1 MRTEELKNNNFYLF
15 FTNHYQWPVAHLL
28 AYAHRPYQLIQHL
41 NHFMRTQKLK
51 NETIYIP
58 FLTNHQQQPA
68 AYHLACA
75 HRLYQHI
82 SYLIHFMRIKKLKKT
97 FIFIPFL
104 TNHQQQSVA
113 YHLAYAHWPY
123 QLIQILV
130 FICTSSKEI
139 NQQTPSEKKLFEVPF
154 LSLQTISSGQSRI
167 IQRTPTGLTN
177 LSNTSIIL

>member
-1 MRTEELKNNNFYLF
+1 MRTEELKNNNFYPF

-68 AYHLACA
+68 AYHLAYA
-75 HRLYQHI
+75 HRPH
-82 SYLIHFMRIKKLKKT
+82 
-97 FIFIPFL
+97 
-104 TNHQQQSVA
+104 
-113 YHLAYAHWPY
+113 
-123 QLIQILV
+123 QLIQILA

-139 NQQTPSEKKLFEVPF
+139 IQQILSKRKLFKAPF

-177 LSNTSIIL
+177 LSKYSYSFVRAAKK